1 MIYFFDEAAVAAA
14 HNLEPVPG
22 PVEKLETVL
31 EPDRPS
37 DGKRCMSF
45 ASSIVPL
52 EDGRWRMYYSVSDF
66 AANLKSIAMAES
78 ADGVHWEK
86 PMLGQVQVDGRD
98 TNRLAI

>member
-22 PVEKLETVL
+22 PVEKLGTVL

-45 ASSIVPL
+45 ANSIMPL
-52 EDGRWRMYYSVSDF
+52 EDGRWRMYYGWRCLQCDRVRCVLCR
-66 AANLKSIAMAES
+66 ALY
-78 ADGVHWEK
+78 
-86 PMLGQVQVDGRD
+86 GR
-98 TNRLAI
+98 L